1 MNRFYQILFIGILL
15 FITSC
20 SSNYNYDNLDYSTID
35 IIGPED
41 STLTDIINIYKDSID
56 LKLDNVIGFSKGLY
70 TKDDYSNTKFNSSL
84 GNLIADI
91 IYKQAD
97 SVFYKSFG
105 NNIDFVLQN
114 HGGIRSSLLEG
125 EIKLTDAYKI
135 LPFENEIVVLEI
147 SKEVFDE
154 MVLFLSNE
162 KFPHPIS
169 GFSIMDDKALIDRE
183 KSLND
188 KFFLATNDYLLS
200 GGDNMFFLERNS
212 RVFNLGYSLRDAF
225 IDYTINKE
233 NLESKVDNRFIRNE

>member
-1 MNRFYQILFIGILL
+1 MNRFYQILFIGIAL
-15 FITSC
+15 FATGC
-20 SSNYNYDNLDYSTID
+20 SSNYNYDNIDYSRID
-35 IIGPED
+35 IIGLED
-41 STLTDIINIYKDSID
+41 STLTDIINVYKDSID

-169 GFSIMDDKALIDRE
+169 GFSIMNDKALIDKE

-225 IDYTINKE
+225 IDYTINE
-233 NLESKVDNRFIRNE
+233 EDLESKVDNRFIRNE

>member
-1 MNRFYQILFIGILL
+1 MDRLYQILFIGITL
-15 FITSC
+15 FATGC
-20 SSNYNYDNLDYSTID
+20 SSNYNYDNIDYSRID
-35 IIGPED
+35 IIGLED
-41 STLTDIINIYKDSID
+41 STLTDIINVYKDSID

-70 TKDDYSNTKFNSSL
+70 TKDDYSKIKFNSSL

-169 GFSIMDDKALIDRE
+169 GFSIMNDKALIDKE

-225 IDYTINKE
+225 IDYTINE
-233 NLESKVDNRFIRNE
+233 EDLESKVDNRFIRNE

>member
-1 MNRFYQILFIGILL
+1 MNRFYQILFIGIAL
-15 FITSC
+15 FATGC
-20 SSNYNYDNLDYSTID
+20 SSNYNYDNIDYSRID
-35 IIGPED
+35 IIGLED
-41 STLTDIINIYKDSID
+41 STVTNLINVYKDSID

-114 HGGIRSSLLEG
+114 HGGIRSSLFQG
-125 EIKLTDAYKI
+125 EIKLSDAYKI

-169 GFSIMDDKALIDRE
+169 GFRIMNDKALIDKE

-225 IDYTINKE
+225 IDYTINE
-233 NLESKVDNRFIRNE
+233 EDLESKVDNRFIRNE

>member
-1 MNRFYQILFIGILL
+1 MNRFYQILFIGIAL
-15 FITSC
+15 FATGC
-20 SSNYNYDNLDYSTID
+20 SSNYNYDNIDYSRID
-35 IIGPED
+35 IIGLED
-41 STLTDIINIYKDSID
+41 STLTDIINVYKDSID
-56 LKLDNVIGFSKGLY
+56 LKLDNVIGFSRGLY
-70 TKDDYSNTKFNSSL
+70 TKDDYSKIKFNSSL

-97 SVFYKSFG
+97 SVFYKNFG

-169 GFSIMDDKALIDRE
+169 GFSIMNDKALIDKE

-225 IDYTINKE
+225 IDYTINE
-233 NLESKVDNRFIRNE
+233 EDLESKVDNRFIRNE

>member
-1 MNRFYQILFIGILL
+1 MNRFYQILFIGIAL
-15 FITSC
+15 FATGC
-20 SSNYNYDNLDYSTID
+20 SSNYNYDNIDYSRID
-35 IIGPED
+35 IIGLED
-41 STLTDIINIYKDSID
+41 STLTDIINVYKDSID
-56 LKLDNVIGFSKGLY
+56 LKLDNVIGFSRGLY
-70 TKDDYSNTKFNSSL
+70 TKDDYSRIKFNSSL

-147 SKEVFDE
+147 SKEVFNE

-169 GFSIMDDKALIDRE
+169 GFSIMNDKALIDKE

-225 IDYTINKE
+225 IDYTINE
-233 NLESKVDNRFIRNE
+233 EDLESKVDNRFIRNE

>member
-1 MNRFYQILFIGILL
+1 MNRFYQILFIGIAL
-15 FITSC
+15 FATGC
-20 SSNYNYDNLDYSTID
+20 SSNYNYDNIDYSRID
-35 IIGPED
+35 IIGLED
-41 STLTDIINIYKDSID
+41 STLTDIINVYKDSID

-169 GFSIMDDKALIDRE
+169 GFSIMDDKALIDKE

-225 IDYTINKE
+225 IDYTINE
-233 NLESKVDNRFIRNE
+233 EDLESKVDNRFIRNE

>member
-1 MNRFYQILFIGILL
+1 MNRFYQILFIGIAL
-15 FITSC
+15 FATGC
-20 SSNYNYDNLDYSTID
+20 SSNYNYDNIDYSRID
-35 IIGPED
+35 IIGLED
-41 STLTDIINIYKDSID
+41 STLTDIINVYKDSID

-70 TKDDYSNTKFNSSL
+70 TKDDYSRIKFNSSL

-200 GGDNMFFLERNS
+200 GGDNMFFLEKNS

-225 IDYTINKE
+225 IDYTINE
-233 NLESKVDNRFIRNE
+233 EDLESKVDNRFIRNE

>member
-1 MNRFYQILFIGILL
+1 MNSFYQISFIATTL
-15 FITSC
+15 FITGC
-20 SSNYNYDNLDYSTID
+20 SSNYNFDNIDYSRID
-35 IIGPED
+35 IIGVED
-41 STLTDIINIYKDSID
+41 STVTNVINVYKDSID

-70 TKDDYSNTKFNSSL
+70 TKDDYSKIKFNSSL

-114 HGGIRSSLLEG
+114 HGGIRSSLFQG
-125 EIKLTDAYKI
+125 EIKLSDAYKI

-154 MVLFLSNE
+154 MILFLSNE

-169 GFSIMDDKALIDRE
+169 GFSIMNDKALIDKE

-225 IDYTINKE
+225 IDYTVNEKD
-233 NLESKVDNRFIRNE
+233 LESKVDNRFIRNE

>member
-1 MNRFYQILFIGILL
+1 MNRFYRILFIGILL

-20 SSNYNYDNLDYSTID
+20 SSNYNYDNVDYSTID

-70 TKDDYSNTKFNSSL
+70 TKDDYSKIKFNSSL

-169 GFSIMDDKALIDRE
+169 GFSIMNDKALIDKE

-225 IDYTINKE
+225 IDYTINE
-233 NLESKVDNRFIRNE
+233 EDLESKVDNRFIRNE

>member
-1 MNRFYQILFIGILL
+1 MNRFYQILLICTAL
-15 FITSC
+15 FLINC
-20 SSNYNYDNLDYSTID
+20 SSDYKYNNVDYSRIE
-35 IIGPED
+35 IIGPKD
-41 STLTDIINIYKDSID
+41 STLENIINSYKDSIN
-56 LKLDNVIGFSKGLY
+56 LKLDKVIGFSKGLY
-70 TKDDYSNTKFNSSL
+70 TKDDYSKTKFNSSL

-91 IYKQAD
+91 IFKQAD
-97 SVFYKSFG
+97 SIFYKSYG

-114 HGGIRSSLLEG
+114 YGGIRSSLLEG

-147 SKEVFDE
+147 SKEVFNE

-169 GFSIMDDKALIDRE
+169 GFSIINDKALIDIE

-212 RVFNLGYSLRDAF
+212 RIFKLGYSLRDAF
-225 IDYTINKE
+225 IDYTINE
-233 NLESKVDNRFIRNE
+233 EDLESKIDNRFIRNE

>member
-1 MNRFYQILFIGILL
+1 MNKFYHILFIGSALCL
-15 FITSC
+15 SGCF
-20 SSNYNYDNLDYSTID
+20 SNYNYNNVDYSRID

-41 STLTDIINIYKDSID
+41 SIVNNIINVYRDSID
-56 LKLDNVIGFSKGLY
+56 FKLDNVIGFSKGLY
-70 TKDDYSNTKFNSSL
+70 TKDDYSKTKFNSSL

-91 IYKQAD
+91 IFKQAD

-114 HGGIRSSLLEG
+114 HGGIRSSLFEG

-154 MVLFLSNE
+154 MVLFLINE

-169 GFSIMDDKALIDRE
+169 GFSIMNDKALINKE
-183 KSLND
+183 SSSNN

-200 GGDNMFFLERNS
+200 GGDNMFFLEKNS
-212 RVFNLGYSLRDAF
+212 NVYQLGYSLRDAF

-233 NLESKVDNRFIRNE
+233 NLDSKVDNRFIRNE

>member
-1 MNRFYQILFIGILL
+1 MDRFYWILFIGIPLSV
-15 FITSC
+15 TSC
-20 SSNYNYDNLDYSTID
+20 SSNYNYDNVDYSTID

-41 STLTDIINIYKDSID
+41 STLTDIIRIYKDSID

-70 TKDDYSNTKFNSSL
+70 TKDDYSKIKFNSSL

-125 EIKLTDAYKI
+125 EIKLSDAYKI

>member
-1 MNRFYQILFIGILL
+1 MNRFYQILFIGIAL
-15 FITSC
+15 FATGC
-20 SSNYNYDNLDYSTID
+20 SSNYNYDNIDYSRID
-35 IIGPED
+35 IIGLED
-41 STLTDIINIYKDSID
+41 STLTDIINVYKDSID
-56 LKLDNVIGFSKGLY
+56 LKLDNVIGFSRGLY
-70 TKDDYSNTKFNSSL
+70 TKDDYSKIKFNSSL

-147 SKEVFDE
+147 SKQVFDE

-169 GFSIMDDKALIDRE
+169 GFSIMNDKALIDKE

-225 IDYTINKE
+225 IDYTINE
-233 NLESKVDNRFIRNE
+233 EDLESKVDNRFIRNE

>member
-1 MNRFYQILFIGILL
+1 M
-15 FITSC
+15 
-20 SSNYNYDNLDYSTID
+20 
-35 IIGPED
+35 
-41 STLTDIINIYKDSID
+41 
-56 LKLDNVIGFSKGLY
+56 KLDNVIGFSKGLY
-70 TKDDYSNTKFNSSL
+70 TKDDYSKIKFNSSL

-169 GFSIMDDKALIDRE
+169 GFSIMNDKSLIDKE

-225 IDYTINKE
+225 IDYTSNE
-233 NLESKVDNRFIRNE
+233 EDLESKVDNRFIRNE

>member
-1 MNRFYQILFIGILL
+1 MNRFYQILFIGIAS
-15 FITSC
+15 FATGC
-20 SSNYNYDNLDYSTID
+20 SSNYNFDNIDYSRID

-41 STLTDIINIYKDSID
+41 STLIDIINVYKDSVD
-56 LKLDNVIGFSKGLY
+56 LKLDNVIGFSKGIY
-70 TKDDYSNTKFNSSL
+70 TKDDYSKIMFNSSL

-91 IYKQAD
+91 IFKQAD

-169 GFSIMDDKALIDRE
+169 GFSIMNDKALIDKE

-225 IDYTINKE
+225 IDYTINE
-233 NLESKVDNRFIRNE
+233 EDLESKVDNRFIRNE

>member
-1 MNRFYQILFIGILL
+1 MYRFYQILFIGIAL
-15 FITSC
+15 FATGC
-20 SSNYNYDNLDYSTID
+20 SSNYNYDNIDYSRID
-35 IIGPED
+35 IIGVED
-41 STLTDIINIYKDSID
+41 SPLTDIINVYKDSVD

-125 EIKLTDAYKI
+125 EVKLTDAYKI

-169 GFSIMDDKALIDRE
+169 GFSIMNDKALIDKE

-225 IDYTINKE
+225 IDYTINE
-233 NLESKVDNRFIRNE
+233 EDLESKVDNRFIRNE

>member
-1 MNRFYQILFIGILL
+1 MNRSYQILFIGTVL
-15 FITSC
+15 FLIGC
-20 SSNYNYDNLDYSTID
+20 SSSYNYDFIDYSRID
-35 IIGPED
+35 INGPED
-41 STLTDIINIYKDSID
+41 TTITNVINVYKDSID

-70 TKDDYSNTKFNSSL
+70 TKDDYSEIVFNSSL

-91 IYKQAD
+91 IFKQAD

-154 MVLFLSNE
+154 MVIFLSNE

-169 GFSIMDDKALIDRE
+169 GFSIMNDKALIDKE
-183 KSLND
+183 KPLND

-200 GGDNMFFLERNS
+200 GGDNMFFLERNL
-212 RVFNLGYSLRDAF
+212 RVFNIGYSLRDAF
-225 IDYTINKE
+225 IDYTINEKD
-233 NLESKVDNRFIRNE
+233 LESKVDNRFIRNE

>member
-1 MNRFYQILFIGILL
+1 MNKFYQISFIATALL
-15 FITSC
+15 ITGC
-20 SSNYNYDNLDYSTID
+20 SSNFNYDNLDYSRID
-35 IIGPED
+35 VVGPED
-41 STLTDIINIYKDSID
+41 STVINIINIYRDSIN

-70 TKDDYSNTKFNSSL
+70 TKDDYSKTKFNSSL

-91 IYKQAD
+91 IFKQAD

-169 GFSIMDDKALIDRE
+169 GFSIMDDKALIDKE

-200 GGDNMFFLERNS
+200 GGDNMFFLEKNS
-212 RVFNLGYSLRDAF
+212 RVFKLGYSLRDAF
-225 IDYTINKE
+225 IDYTLNKE
-233 NLESKVDNRFIRNE
+233 NLESKIDNRFIRNE

>member
-1 MNRFYQILFIGILL
+1 MNRFYQILFIGIAL
-15 FITSC
+15 FATGC
-20 SSNYNYDNLDYSTID
+20 SSNYNYDNIDYSRID
-35 IIGPED
+35 IIGLED
-41 STLTDIINIYKDSID
+41 STLTDIINVYKDSID

-91 IYKQAD
+91 IFKQAD

-169 GFSIMDDKALIDRE
+169 GFSIMNDKALIDKE

-225 IDYTINKE
+225 IDYTINE
-233 NLESKVDNRFIRNE
+233 EDLESKVDNRFIRNE

>member
-1 MNRFYQILFIGILL
+1 MNRFYQILFIGIAL
-15 FITSC
+15 FATGC
-20 SSNYNYDNLDYSTID
+20 SSNYNYDNIDYSRID
-35 IIGPED
+35 IIGLED
-41 STLTDIINIYKDSID
+41 STLTDIINVYKDSID

-200 GGDNMFFLERNS
+200 GGDNMFFLEKNS

-225 IDYTINKE
+225 IDYTINE
-233 NLESKVDNRFIRNE
+233 EDLESKVDNRFIRNE

>member
-1 MNRFYQILFIGILL
+1 MNRFYQILFIGIAL
-15 FITSC
+15 FATGC
-20 SSNYNYDNLDYSTID
+20 SSNYNYDNIDYSRID
-35 IIGPED
+35 IIGLED
-41 STLTDIINIYKDSID
+41 STLTDIINVYKDSID

-70 TKDDYSNTKFNSSL
+70 TKDDYSRIKFNSSL

-200 GGDNMFFLERNS
+200 GGDNMFFLEKNS

-225 IDYTINKE
+225 IDYTINE
-233 NLESKVDNRFIRNE
+233 EDIESKVDNRFIRNE

>member
-1 MNRFYQILFIGILL
+1 MNSFYQILFIATTL
-15 FITSC
+15 FITGC
-20 SSNYNYDNLDYSTID
+20 SSNYNFDNIDYSRID
-35 IIGPED
+35 IIGVED
-41 STLTDIINIYKDSID
+41 STVTNVINVYKDSID

-70 TKDDYSNTKFNSSL
+70 TKDDYSKIKFNSSL

-114 HGGIRSSLLEG
+114 HGGIRSSLFQG
-125 EIKLTDAYKI
+125 EIKLSDAYKI
-135 LPFENEIVVLEI
+135 LPFENEIIVLEI

-169 GFSIMDDKALIDRE
+169 GFSIMNDKALIDKE

-225 IDYTINKE
+225 IDYTVNEKD
-233 NLESKVDNRFIRNE
+233 LESKVDNRFIRNE

>member
-1 MNRFYQILFIGILL
+1 MNRLYQISFIAITLL
-15 FITSC
+15 ITGC
-20 SSNYNYDNLDYSTID
+20 SSNYNYDNLDYSRID
-35 IIGPED
+35 IIGLED
-41 STLTDIINIYKDSID
+41 STISNTINIYRDSID

-70 TKDDYSNTKFNSSL
+70 TKDDYSKTKFNSSL

-91 IYKQAD
+91 IFKQAD

-169 GFSIMDDKALIDRE
+169 GFSIMNDKALIDKE

-225 IDYTINKE
+225 IDYTINE
-233 NLESKVDNRFIRNE
+233 EDLESKVDNRFIRNE

>member
-1 MNRFYQILFIGILL
+1 MNSFYQISFIATTL
-15 FITSC
+15 FITGC
-20 SSNYNYDNLDYSTID
+20 SSNYNFDNIDYSRID
-35 IIGPED
+35 IIGVED
-41 STLTDIINIYKDSID
+41 STVTNVINVYKDSID

-70 TKDDYSNTKFNSSL
+70 TKDDYSKIKFNSSL

-125 EIKLTDAYKI
+125 EIKLSDAYKI

-169 GFSIMDDKALIDRE
+169 GFRIMNDKALIDKE

-225 IDYTINKE
+225 IDYTINE
-233 NLESKVDNRFIRNE
+233 EDLESKVDNRFIRNE

>member
-1 MNRFYQILFIGILL
+1 LNRFYQILFIGIAL
-15 FITSC
+15 FATGC
-20 SSNYNYDNLDYSTID
+20 SSNYNYDNIDYSRID
-35 IIGPED
+35 IIGLED
-41 STLTDIINIYKDSID
+41 STITDIINVYKDSID

-70 TKDDYSNTKFNSSL
+70 TKDDYSKIKFNSSL

-169 GFSIMDDKALIDRE
+169 GFSIMNDKALIDKE

-225 IDYTINKE
+225 IDYTSNE
-233 NLESKVDNRFIRNE
+233 EDLESKVDNRFIRNE

>member
-1 MNRFYQILFIGILL
+1 MNRIYQILFIGIAL
-15 FITSC
+15 FATGC
-20 SSNYNYDNLDYSTID
+20 SSNYNYDNIDYSRID
-35 IIGPED
+35 IIGLED
-41 STLTDIINIYKDSID
+41 STLTDIINVYKDSID

-70 TKDDYSNTKFNSSL
+70 TKDDYSKIKFNSSL

-125 EIKLTDAYKI
+125 EVKLTDAYKI

-169 GFSIMDDKALIDRE
+169 GFSIMNDKALIDKE

-225 IDYTINKE
+225 IDYTINE
-233 NLESKVDNRFIRNE
+233 EDLESKVDNRFIRNE

>member
-1 MNRFYQILFIGILL
+1 M
-15 FITSC
+15 
-20 SSNYNYDNLDYSTID
+20 
-35 IIGPED
+35 
-41 STLTDIINIYKDSID
+41 TDIINVYKDSID
-56 LKLDNVIGFSKGLY
+56 LKLDNVIGFSRGLY
-70 TKDDYSNTKFNSSL
+70 TKDDYSKIKFNSSL

-147 SKEVFDE
+147 SKEMFDE

-200 GGDNMFFLERNS
+200 GGDNMFFLERNL

-225 IDYTINKE
+225 IDYTINE
-233 NLESKVDNRFIRNE
+233 EDLESKVDNRFIRNE